1 MDAYDFTLNPYAGCA
16 FGCTYCYAAFF
27 ARASGS
33 ITGAERRDTWGRW
46 VEVKEN
52 AIKLLERR
60 RKRLDGTLIYMSSV
74 TDPYQPIERK
84 LKLTRG
90 LLEVLAKRH
99 RPKLVVQ
106 TRSPDVVRD
115 ADLFHEIVANDGR
128 VQVNLTVTTDDE
140 DVRRAFEPACPSNA
154 RRLGAA
160 RKLIGH
166 GIATCV
172 TMTPLLLV
180 QNAERFVGDL
190 LATGVQNF
198 IVQPFHFQRG
208 KFVAGTRDAA
218 LAMMA
223 EKLACD
229 GNNVMDRYREHYRR
243 AWGVLK
249 RELSSLGEGK
259 EGFKPPFWR
268 EISPSS
274 RGHDDGCAR
283 FEGHAERFGM
293 QCEGGAVGFRP
304 TRRKALGVLFES
316 VAESFPDLM
325 EFLQRTIR

>member
-27 ARASGS
+27 SRASGA

-52 AIKLLERR
+52 AIELLEKR

-84 LKLTRG
+84 LKLTHG

-115 ADLFHEIVANDGR
+115 ADLFREIVANGGR

-140 DVRRAFEPACPSNA
+140 DVRRAFEPTCPSNA
-154 RRLGAA
+154 RRLVAA
-160 RKLIGH
+160 RELVGH

-172 TMTPLLLV
+172 TMTPLLPV
-180 QNAERFVGDL
+180 HNAERFADDL

-198 IVQPFHFQRG
+198 IVQPFHFQSG
-208 KFVAGTRDAA
+208 KFVAGTRAAA
-218 LAMMA
+218 LGILAT
-223 EKLACD
+223 KLDC
-229 GNNVMDRYREHYRR
+229 GQRGVPGRYLEHYGHVRDTLR
-243 AWGVLK
+243 SKLPG
-249 RELSSLGEGK
+249 LGEGK
-259 EGFKPPFWR
+259 DGFKPPF
-268 EISPSS
+268 
-274 RGHDDGCAR
+274 
-283 FEGHAERFGM
+283 
-293 QCEGGAVGFRP
+293 
-304 TRRKALGVLFES
+304 
-316 VAESFPDLM
+316 
-325 EFLQRTIR
+325 

>member
-1 MDAYDFTLNPYAGCA
+1 MTDPRQLTLFGGSNPGDRPDETPGQSGPARLGHATIDYKPAGAILTKATGFMDAYDFTLNPYAGCA

-27 ARASGS
+27 SRASGS
-33 ITGAERRDTWGRW
+33 ISGAERRDTWGQW

-74 TDPYQPIERK
+74 TDPYQPIERE
-84 LKLTRG
+84 LKLTQG
-90 LLEVLAKRH
+90 LLAVLAKRH

-115 ADLFHEIVANDGR
+115 ADLFHEIVANGGR

-140 DVRRAFEPACPSNA
+140 DVRRTFEPTCPSNA

-160 RKLIGH
+160 RELVGQ

-172 TMTPLLLV
+172 TMTPLLPV
-180 QNAERFVGDL
+180 QNAERFTDDL

-198 IVQPFHFQRG
+198 IVQPFHFQSG

-218 LAMMA
+218 LGLLAT
-223 EKLACD
+223 KLDCGQHD
-229 GNNVMDRYREHYRR
+229 VPGRYLEHYDRVR
-243 AWGVLK
+243 DTLNS
-249 RELSSLGEGK
+249 ELPGLGEGK
-259 EGFKPPFWR
+259 DGFKPPF
-268 EISPSS
+268 
-274 RGHDDGCAR
+274 
-283 FEGHAERFGM
+283 
-293 QCEGGAVGFRP
+293 
-304 TRRKALGVLFES
+304 
-316 VAESFPDLM
+316 
-325 EFLQRTIR
+325 